1 MRDRH
6 GVPITS
12 QASRSEV
19 SGVMSQDKAQ
29 RRLQSIDL
37 LRGLAIVLMALDHTR
52 DFFGASGPNPR
63 DSADAGCGRHR
74 AGSRRPHLQ
83 DDALGPRAHVGER
96 HQNWQ
101 SGNQCAHRKRGDR
114 NRSFAALGSR
124 GVALSRPPASMN
136 GAALTYPARR
146 NRASC
151 PSTSRGETG
160 CL

>member
-6 GVPITS
+6 GDSITL
-12 QASRSEV
+12 QAVSSEV
-19 SGVMSQDKAQ
+19 SGMVSQDTAQ
-29 RRLQSIDL
+29 KRIRSIDL
-37 LRGLAIVLMALDHTR
+37 LRGLTIVLMALDHTR

-101 SGNQCAHRKRGDR
+101 SGNQCAHRKRGDET
-114 NRSFAALGSR
+114 
-124 GVALSRPPASMN
+124 ALSRRLEV
-136 GAALTYPARR
+136 AALPYPGLRLLDRSLDVPGNA
-146 NRASC
+146 
-151 PSTSRGETG
+151 
-160 CL
+160 